1 VKTDQITQYAQR
13 GGIARSEEIK
23 TFHGPNP
30 KEILF
35 KVPKLEIS
43 SDNSYT
49 FNEDDIISERGSD
62 GVRMPYDVNP
72 KTFANIPREWHQT
85 LKVRNPKTQRIK
97 LFFKCRFNDCGSL
110 FKKSCN
116 LRDHFRKHTGQR
128 PF

>member
-1 VKTDQITQYAQR
+1 MQREQR
-13 GGIARSEEIK
+13 GGIKQGEEIK
-23 TFHGPNP
+23 FSDN
-30 KEILF
+30 F
-35 KVPKLEIS
+35 KNIRFNVPKCGES
-43 SDNSYT
+43 SENTYS
-49 FNEDDIISERGSD
+49 FNEADIISESEAD

-72 KTFANIPREWHQT
+72 KTFANIPKEWHQT